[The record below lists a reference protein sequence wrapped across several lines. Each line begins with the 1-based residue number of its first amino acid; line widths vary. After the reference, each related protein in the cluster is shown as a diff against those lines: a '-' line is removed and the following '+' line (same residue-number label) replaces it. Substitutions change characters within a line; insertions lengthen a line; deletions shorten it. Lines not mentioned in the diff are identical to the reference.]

1 MHPKVCNVN
10 TAECSLAALSVL
22 SFVEHVISMAQT
34 ICHESLFVLPQI
46 YPQGEE
52 ENLVPSMCSLLKK
65 AGPVLCSL
73 RTKDMQEGN
82 SKLQP
87 LHQSLAPKPLL
98 GKQSYPQSFSRSR
111 NATVPAQSCPL
122 NRPDDQNTRSC
133 PKAKSNRGAGTQARA
148 SRAH

>member
-1 MHPKVCNVN
+1 MHPKVCIVN
-10 TAECSLAALSVL
+10 TAECSLTALSVL
-22 SFVEHVISMAQT
+22 LFVEHVISMAQT

-82 SKLQP
+82 SKLQTP
-87 LHQSLAPKPLL
+87 VPKPLL
-98 GKQSYPQSFSRSR
+98 GKQSNPQSFSRSR

-122 NRPDDQNTRSC
+122 NRPDDQNTRAC
-133 PKAKSNRGAGTQARA
+133 PKAKSKRGAVTQARA
-148 SRAH
+148 SREH